1 WQYNHRQECSEPVSH
16 GYMPKPANE
25 QERVFRKHTFTGKL
39 AGRIFLSEKNQLQTG
54 LDGEFQH
61 NRRDGWGF
69 IIPDFETLSTGIFAV
84 DKWTV
89 SDVLSL
95 NAGARYDFVRTSVH
109 SYQDWYP
116 TEGEYKQRSADILRR
131 FNSLTWSA
139 GLSWT
144 PGRWVLKANA
154 GKSFRVP
161 IPKELGADGVN
172 YHIFRYEKG
181 NADLSPEESYQLD
194 LGINYLGER
203 VTLRLDPFLNWFP
216 NYIYLNPSSDY
227 YEGLQRYAYTQA
239 QVLRAGAEAQ
249 VNWHIFR
256 FLEAEAKGEYLFARQ
271 MSGDKKGYGLPF
283 SPPWGGEVSL
293 KYTFLE
299 DGFISLGTRFAGR
312 QEDIVPPE
320 KPTEGWWTLNAQAG
334 KDFHLGGT
342 TLKVALQVSNLL
354 NQRYY
359 DHTSYYR
366 LIGVPEPGIG
376 ASLMLGLEF

>member
-1 WQYNHRQECSEPVSH
+1 
-16 GYMPKPANE
+16 MPKPSNE
-25 QERVFRKHTFTGKL
+25 LERVFRKHTFTGKL
-39 AGRIFLSEKNQLQTG
+39 AGRIFLSENNQLQTG

-61 NRRDGWGF
+61 NRREGWGF
-69 IIPDFETLSTGIFAV
+69 IIPDFETLSTGLFAV

-95 NAGARYDFVRTSVH
+95 NAGARYDYVRTSIH

-116 TEGEYKQRSADILRR
+116 TEGEYKQRSADILRN

-216 NYIYLNPSSDY
+216 NYIYLNPSADY

-249 VNWHIFR
+249 LNWHIFR

-271 MSGDKKGYGLPF
+271 MSGEKKGYGLPF
-283 SPPWGGEVSL
+283 SPPWGGDVSL

-299 DGFISLGTRFAGR
+299 DGFVSLGMRFAGR

-320 KPTEGWWTLNAQAG
+320 KPTDGWWTLNAQAG
-334 KDFHLGGT
+334 KDFHLGET
-342 TLKVALQVSNLL
+342 TLKVALQADNLL
-354 NQRYY
+354 NKRYY

>member
-1 WQYNHRQECSEPVSH
+1 MALDPSSGDSH
-16 GYMPKPANE
+16 KRSTGFTLKADDRVVYQTGSLENEGYTAKADI
-25 QERVFRKHTFTGKL
+25 
-39 AGRIFLSEKNQLQTG
+39 ACGREELVCAVVLTG

-69 IIPDFETLSTGIFAV
+69 IIPDFETLSTGVFAV

-89 SDVLSL
+89 SDALSL
-95 NAGARYDFVRTSVH
+95 NAGVRYDYVRTSIH

-116 TEGEYKQRSADILRR
+116 TEGEYKQRSADILRN

-216 NYIYLNPSSDY
+216 NYIYLNPSADY

-249 VNWHIFR
+249 VDWHIFR

-299 DGFISLGTRFAGR
+299 DGYILSWKMALSPWVRVLRAVRKTSFLPKSPRKAGGR
-312 QEDIVPPE
+312 
-320 KPTEGWWTLNAQAG
+320 
-334 KDFHLGGT
+334 
-342 TLKVALQVSNLL
+342 
-354 NQRYY
+354 
-359 DHTSYYR
+359 
-366 LIGVPEPGIG
+366 
-376 ASLMLGLEF
+376 